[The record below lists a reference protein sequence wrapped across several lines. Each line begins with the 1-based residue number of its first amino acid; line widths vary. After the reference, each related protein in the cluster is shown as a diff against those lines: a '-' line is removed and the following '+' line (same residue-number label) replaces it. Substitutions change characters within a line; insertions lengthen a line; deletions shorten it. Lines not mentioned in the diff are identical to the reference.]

1 MAGNITPLDQL
12 KSFLNEIFQFE
23 TQDLDFGIYK
33 IMHYKRKEIRNFI
46 DKLLVEKVTEQLKTI
61 SDDETKS
68 IGLQLKQLEKD
79 DVIKGWLAAA
89 DSDKATLEKLYPDK
103 FRVYHDLTVKADE
116 PNFFMLAEKS
126 PEMAV
131 DLVETFNYLI
141 GLHMQKC
148 ITKEINGRM
157 YQFICGNNNA
167 NKQILVIWRNVKGW
181 TPD

>member
-1 MAGNITPLDQL
+1 M
-12 KSFLNEIFQFE
+12 
-23 TQDLDFGIYK
+23 
-33 IMHYKRKEIRNFI
+33 
-46 DKLLVEKVTEQLKTI
+46 
-61 SDDETKS
+61 
-68 IGLQLKQLEKD
+68 
-79 DVIKGWLAAA
+79 
-89 DSDKATLEKLYPDK
+89 
-103 FRVYHDLTVKADE
+103 YHDLTVKADE